1 MMELTPDNCWD
12 IIHDERVA
20 HLAQI
25 DDGEPYVTPLSYV
38 IHDGDF
44 LFRTAAGRRV
54 DALRH
59 NPRVCVEISRGKP
72 DGGWES
78 VVFWGD
84 ARFVDDPST
93 EANIVGALLAKYH
106 SESVL
111 GFSSPSIF
119 PEERY
124 LIAITPER
132 LSGRASGGGLSTET
146 RPGRL

>member
-1 MMELTPDNCWD
+1 MRELAPDRCWE
-12 IIHDERVA
+12 IIHDERVG

-25 DDGEPYVTPLSYV
+25 DEGEPYVTPLSYV
-38 IHDGDF
+38 IHAGDF

-54 DALRH
+54 DALRRE
-59 NPRVCVEISRGKP
+59 PRVCVEISRDKP
-72 DGGWES
+72 DVGWES
-78 VVFWGD
+78 VVFWGN

-93 EANIVGALLAKYH
+93 EAAVVEALLAKYH
-106 SESVL
+106 SESAL

-124 LIAITPER
+124 LVAITPESI
-132 LSGRASGGGLSTET
+132 SGRASGGGLSTET